1 MSTSTPPR
9 VLVVDDD
16 LRIRTAVAR
25 ALRLKGFDVTVA
37 ADGREA
43 LSLVATNPPDVVV
56 LDVLMPGVDG
66 IEVCR
71 RLRSDGDPV
80 PVLMLTAR
88 DGITDRVVGLESGAD
103 DYLVKPFAL
112 DELVARLRALVRRV
126 SSADT
131 RARLRFADLQLD
143 RNTYEVGRGDRRLQ
157 LTRTEFA
164 LLEVLLANPRRVLTR
179 DVLLNRVWGLDND
192 VAENTLPMFMSSLRR
207 KMEER
212 GEPRLVHTVRG
223 VGYVL
228 REDPV

>member
-1 MSTSTPPR
+1 MSTSPPPR

-16 LRIRTAVAR
+16 LRIRTAIER

-43 LSLVATNPPDVVV
+43 LSFVATNPPDVVV
-56 LDVLMPGVDG
+56 LDVLMPGISG
-66 IEVCR
+66 IEVCQ

-88 DGITDRVVGLESGAD
+88 DGITDRVVGLDSGAD
-103 DYLVKPFAL
+103 DYMVKPFAL
-112 DELVARLRALVRRV
+112 DELVARIRALVRRV
-126 SSADT
+126 SSVDT

-164 LLEVLLANPRRVLTR
+164 LLDVLLANPRRVLTR
-179 DVLLNRVWGLDND
+179 DVLLNRVWGSDND
-192 VAENTLPMFMSSLRR
+192 VAENTLPMFMSSLRK
-207 KMEER
+207 KMEEG
-212 GEPRLVHTVRG
+212 GEPRLVHTIRG

-228 REDPV
+228 REDPL

>member
-1 MSTSTPPR
+1 M
-9 VLVVDDD
+9 
-16 LRIRTAVAR
+16 
-25 ALRLKGFDVTVA
+25 KGFDVSVA
-37 ADGREA
+37 VDGREA
-43 LSLVATNPPDVVV
+43 LSFIATNPPDAVV
-56 LDVLMPGVDG
+56 LDVLMPGMDG

-71 RLRSDGDPV
+71 RLRADGDPV
-80 PVLMLTAR
+80 PVMMLTAR
-88 DGITDRVVGLESGAD
+88 DGVTDRVLGLDSGAD

-126 SSADT
+126 RSVDT

-143 RNTYEVGRGDRRLQ
+143 RNTYEVSRADRRLQ

-164 LLEVLLANPRRVLTR
+164 LLEVLLSNARRVLTR
-179 DVLLNRVWGLDND
+179 EVLLNRVWGLESDI
-192 VAENTLPMFMSSLRR
+192 AENTLPMFMSSLRR

-228 REDPV
+228 REDPL

>member
-1 MSTSTPPR
+1 LSTSPPPR

-16 LRIRTAVAR
+16 LRIRTAIER

-43 LSLVATNPPDVVV
+43 LSFVATNPPDVVV
-56 LDVLMPGVDG
+56 LDVLMPGIDG
-66 IEVCR
+66 IQVCQ

-126 SSADT
+126 SSVDT
-131 RARLRFADLQLD
+131 RARLRFADLRLD
-143 RNTYEVGRGDRRLQ
+143 RNTYEVARGDRRLQ

-164 LLEVLLANPRRVLTR
+164 LLDVLLANPQRVLTR
-179 DVLLNRVWGLDND
+179 EVLLNRVWGLDND

-207 KMEER
+207 KMEEG
-212 GEPRLVHTVRG
+212 GEARLVHTVRG

-228 REDPV
+228 RQDPV